1 MLLGFLF
8 SVPAVCAAVICLCA
22 GAFQSLAWLWVLPV
36 SYLGA
41 FLVTALLI
49 FLFVILCEHAVDTEK
64 PQEKDSKFYRFLINR
79 IAEAA
84 IPILSVKMHIR
95 GLEKTP
101 RQGRFML
108 VCNHLNEMDPVV
120 LLRYFQDSQLTFISK
135 RENQNMFVVG
145 KFMHKIQ
152 CQLMNRENDR
162 EALKTILKCVE
173 IIKED
178 KASVAVFPEGYIKPD
193 HKLHHFRSGVFKIA
207 QKTKVPIVVCTL
219 QNTHH
224 VFHNGLRLKPTDV
237 HLHLLDV
244 ISPEQYQ
251 GMSTVELGNMVYEMM
266 ARDLGPE
273 NVSNEDNLEERK

>member
-8 SVPAVCAAVICLCA
+8 SVPALVAVLICLGA
-22 GAFQSLAWLWVLPV
+22 DAFQSLTWLWVLPTAYV
-36 SYLGA
+36 GT
-41 FLVTALLI
+41 FLVLAALI
-49 FLFVILCEHAVDTEK
+49 FAFVVLCARVVDLEK
-64 PQEKDSKFYRFLINR
+64 PQEEDSKFYRFLIR
-79 IAEAA
+79 MIAPAA
-84 IPILSVKMHIR
+84 LTILSVRMHVE

-101 RQGRFML
+101 KSGRFFL

-135 RENQNMFVVG
+135 RENQTMFVVG

-173 IIKED
+173 ILRED
-178 KASVAVFPEGYIKPD
+178 KASLAVFPEGYIKPD
-193 HKLHHFRSGVFKIA
+193 RKLHHFRSGVFKIA

-219 QNTHH
+219 RNTHH
-224 VFHNGLRLKPTDV
+224 VFHNGLRHKPTHV

-244 ISPEQYQ
+244 ISPAQYE
-251 GMSTVELGNMVYEMM
+251 GMSTVELGNLVYEMM

-273 NVSNEDNLEERK
+273 NVSNEE